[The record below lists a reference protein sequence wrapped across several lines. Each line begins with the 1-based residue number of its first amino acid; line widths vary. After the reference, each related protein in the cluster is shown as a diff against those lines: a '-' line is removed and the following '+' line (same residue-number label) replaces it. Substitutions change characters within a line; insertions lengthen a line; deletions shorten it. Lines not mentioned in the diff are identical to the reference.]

1 MIKYCIFDLDG
12 TLLNTAATI
21 THCVNRTL
29 SKFGHR
35 IVSVEECITFVGDGP
50 RNLITRALEYR
61 GDGGRTDVDEALAFY
76 LKAYDYDP
84 FYLTHP
90 FDGVIEMLHTL
101 RQRGVK
107 VGVVSNKQHSSTV
120 ESVRFFFSDAVDGV
134 VGSREG
140 VPLKPSPE
148 SSLALLCELGGEP
161 GECAFIG
168 DSPQDVITG
177 IALGALPI
185 GVDWGYRSRES
196 LLEAGAYRVVS
207 DTEELLEVIG
217 L

>member
-1 MIKYCIFDLDG
+1 MINYCIFDLDG

-35 IVSVEECITFVGDGP
+35 IVTVDECVAFIGDGP
-50 RNLITRALEYR
+50 RKLITRALEYR
-61 GDGGRTDVDEALAFY
+61 ADGGRTDIEEALAFY

-84 FYLTHP
+84 YYLTHP
-90 FDGVIEMLHTL
+90 FDGITELLRTL
-101 RQRGVK
+101 REKGVK

-120 ESVRFFFSDAVDGV
+120 DSVKYFFPDALDGV
-134 VGSREG
+134 VGSRDG
-140 VPLKPSPE
+140 VPLKPAPD
-148 SSLALLCELGGEP
+148 SSLALLCELGGCP

-168 DSPQDVITG
+168 DSAQDILTG

-196 LLEAGAYRVVS
+196 LIEAGAYRVVS
-207 DTEELLEVIG
+207 DTAELLEVLG